1 MRHAVRPRLPAGRDR
16 PTVAILALA
25 PALREPFGGR
35 PRSALIGEG
44 HRVPQ
49 PAKRP
54 LDGIC
59 VVSLEQA
66 LAAPLATRHLADLG
80 ARVIKVER
88 RGSGDFA
95 RHYDTTVQGM
105 SSAFAWLNR
114 SKESLTADLKQDQ
127 SRDILHRLLEKSDVF
142 IQNLGPGAA
151 ERLGLG
157 TAMLARRYPQLIV
170 CNISGYGPDGPYR
183 DKKAYDMLVQAEAGL
198 LSLTGTAEHR
208 AKVGIS
214 IADIAAGMYA
224 FSSTLAALLERAN
237 TGTARSIEVSLFDSL
252 AEWMTYPLYFSMY
265 GGVEPPRRGTRHA
278 TIAPY
283 GAYTTS
289 DGREILV
296 AVQNGREWHRFCEAF
311 LRDPG
316 LEHDERFATNSDRI
330 AHSGLL
336 DDIVARRFSELTR
349 DQALAAL
356 DHAQIATA
364 KISDM
369 ADLAEHPQLV
379 ARGRWRAVAS
389 PAGPLRAL
397 IPPGM
402 PGGVE
407 PRMDPIPALGEHTA
421 TILEELGYPAARIAQ
436 LRDDGVI

>member
-1 MRHAVRPRLPAGRDR
+1 VPGAAIDGGDTGCGARLCAARYRLPAAER
-16 PTVAILALA
+16 PD
-25 PALREPFGGR
+25 P
-35 PRSALIGEG
+35 EG
-44 HRVPQ
+44 DIPVPQ
-49 PAKRP
+49 RAQRP

-88 RGSGDFA
+88 RGTGDFA
-95 RHYDTTVQGM
+95 RHYDTTVRGM

-114 SKESLTADLKQDQ
+114 SKESLTADLKQDA
-127 SRDILHRLLEKSDVF
+127 SRDVLHRLLEKSDVF

-151 ERLGLG
+151 ERLGLDVS
-157 TAMLARRYPQLIV
+157 TLAKRHPQLIV

-183 DKKAYDMLVQAEAGL
+183 DKKAYDMLIQAEAGL
-198 LSLTGTAEHR
+198 LSLTGTAEHQ

-224 FSSTLAALLERAN
+224 FSSILAALLERAT
-237 TGTARSIEVSLFDSL
+237 TGTARSIEISLFDSL

-265 GGVEPPRRGTRHA
+265 GGIEPPRRGTRHA

-283 GAYTTS
+283 GSFTTS

-296 AVQNGREWHRFCEAF
+296 AVQNEREWHRFCCSF
-311 LRDPG
+311 LNSPG
-316 LEHDERFATNSDRI
+316 LERDDRFATNSARI
-330 AHSGLL
+330 SHSSLL
-336 DDIVARRFSELTR
+336 DDIVARRFSELSR
-349 DQALAAL
+349 DEALAAL
-356 DHAQIATA
+356 DSAQIATA
-364 KISDM
+364 QINDM

-379 ARGRWRAVAS
+379 ERGRWREVAS

-402 PGGVE
+402 PAGVT
-407 PRMDPIPALGEHTA
+407 PRMDPIPALGEHTDA
-421 TILEELGYPAARIAQ
+421 ILEEWGYSADQITQ
-436 LRDDGVI
+436 LRNDGVV

>member
-1 MRHAVRPRLPAGRDR
+1 VPPR
-16 PTVAILALA
+16 T
-25 PALREPFGGR
+25 
-35 PRSALIGEG
+35 EG
-44 HRVPQ
+44 
-49 PAKRP
+49 P
-54 LDGIC
+54 LHGIC

-88 RGSGDFA
+88 RGTGDFA

-127 SRDILHRLLEKSDVF
+127 SLDILHRLLGKADVF

-151 ERLGLG
+151 DRLGLDVPS
-157 TAMLARRYPQLIV
+157 LARRHPRLIV

-198 LSLTGTAEHR
+198 LSLTGTPEYR

-237 TGTARSIEVSLFDSL
+237 TGAVRSIEVSLFDSL

-283 GAYTTS
+283 GAFTTA
-289 DGREILV
+289 DGHEILV
-296 AVQNGREWHRFCEAF
+296 AVQNEREWHRFCDAF
-311 LRDPG
+311 LANPG
-316 LEHDERFATNSDRI
+316 LEHDERFATNTGRI
-330 AHSGLL
+330 AHSSQL
-336 DDIVARRFSELTR
+336 DDIVARRFSELSR
-349 DQALAAL
+349 NEALATL
-356 DHAQIATA
+356 DDAQIATA
-364 KISDM
+364 RISDM

-379 ARGRWRAVAS
+379 ARGRWREVAS
-389 PAGPLRAL
+389 PVGSLRAL
-397 IPPGM
+397 TPPGL

-407 PRMDPIPALGEHTA
+407 PRMDPIPGLGEHTTA
-421 TILEELGYPAARIAQ
+421 ILQELGYSADHIAQ
-436 LRDDGVI
+436 LRDEGVV